1 VLNDNKTKGPLRVH
15 TGLLENVRVR
25 YMSRPWGVSSRTR
38 AKRFMPDKCSTEKQP
53 YCLWVYWCKPRSSG
67 SSVEVLIMLVGWPL
81 NRRQAYS
88 A

>member
-1 VLNDNKTKGPLRVH
+1 MKHRKAKGPLRVH
-15 TGLLENVRVR
+15 TGLLENVCVR
-25 YMSRPWGVSSRTR
+25 YMSRPWGVSSRAR
-38 AKRFMPDKCSTEKQP
+38 AKRFMRINVAQKTGDGVAR
-53 YCLWVYWCKPRSSG
+53 VYWCKPRSSG